1 MTQTNAESTGPTGPR
16 TPEGKAVSS
25 RNAFKHGL
33 ASGQLI
39 IDGERRA
46 DFEALESSL
55 LADYA
60 PADTTETLLVKDMA
74 KSYWLKERAIRL
86 QANAFNYQGDLRQEM
101 NAPPDL
107 NVLIRYQVINE
118 RAFHKA
124 LKTLQTIQKER
135 KQFVSQKAEPARE
148 FVSQPASSAPEI
160 ITAPPKTRFAVA
172 AIAENERSS
181 EDLAG
186 IPSIEER
193 HLVAKT
199 A

>member
-1 MTQTNAESTGPTGPR
+1 MNTTNTEPTGPTGPR
-16 TPEGKAVSS
+16 TAEGKAISS
-25 RNAFKHGL
+25 QNAFKHGL

-46 DFEALESSL
+46 DFDALESSL
-55 LADYA
+55 LADYS

-74 KSYWLKERAIRL
+74 KAYWLKERAIRL
-86 QANAFNYQGDLRQEM
+86 QANAFNYQIDRRQEM

-107 NVLIRYQVINE
+107 NVLIRYQVVNE

-124 LKTLQTIQKER
+124 LKTLQTIQKDR
-135 KQFVSQKAEPARE
+135 KQFVSQKAEPVRE
-148 FVSQPASSAPEI
+148 FVSQPASFEQEI
-160 ITAPPKTRFAVA
+160 VPASPKIRFAVA
-172 AIAENERSS
+172 SVAENERTT
-181 EDLAG
+181 EAPAE
-186 IPSIEER
+186 IHSIDER